1 MLHFFIAP
9 VSIPNSDPQQLT
21 EHTLGAEPLNPD
33 RAMRGQP
40 ARLWVSNNVDYD
52 VSYVNYV
59 FMPAVMEPFANHFI
73 GYIGSP
79 IALNDF
85 DAASSKWYKSSL
97 GADWP
102 LYKSAGSETVSGK
115 FPSALEIFL
124 NTAAFDNTDVFLPA
138 PSKSTPIMAMTKEW
152 QTCVNENGKD
162 PICPLINRVT
172 ALLNANYA
180 NYKRV
185 GTVDRHTWTQVWQ
198 CTGDPVDKTDQLILA
213 HLYGWT
219 PIVVNCKNTAA
230 NQLYN
235 TPGYENPN
243 RPLNYEV
250 VKADFDELQY
260 WVNVLKGDY
269 GQFDPYVALIHGP
282 DYLNAP
288 YTYAYSVD
296 DAVGNMQTDGTGLI
310 IAVGGTQNLPN
321 QDHATPNVN
330 FPFGLSTDING
341 EIIRFEKYG
350 RCTPT
355 PNTPVVP
362 FFPNFAI
369 PVGIDNMESS
379 VVNCKNSLMDN
390 KGRTYHFRLRIP
402 PDVPPGFPKNPFP
415 SVEER
420 MIANEKFID
429 CDGDDGQV
437 LNWCHAIYPYQI
449 ITPNNARATVNYNV
463 VMGAPPALR

>member
-1 MLHFFIAP
+1 
-9 VSIPNSDPQQLT
+9 
-21 EHTLGAEPLNPD
+21 
-33 RAMRGQP
+33 
-40 ARLWVSNNVDYD
+40 
-52 VSYVNYV
+52 
-59 FMPAVMEPFANHFI
+59 
-73 GYIGSP
+73 
-79 IALNDF
+79 
-85 DAASSKWYKSSL
+85 
-97 GADWP
+97 
-102 LYKSAGSETVSGK
+102 
-115 FPSALEIFL
+115 
-124 NTAAFDNTDVFLPA
+124 
-138 PSKSTPIMAMTKEW
+138 
-152 QTCVNENGKD
+152 
-162 PICPLINRVT
+162 LINRVT

-260 WVNVLKGDY
+260 WVDVLKGNY

-330 FPFGLSTDING
+330 FPFGYSSAYDGGIH
-341 EIIRFEKYG
+341 FEKYG
-350 RCTPT
+350 RCTMT
-355 PNTPVVP
+355 PDTAVN
-362 FFPNFAI
+362 PNFTSFAV
-369 PVGIDNMESS
+369 PEGIDNKKSS
-379 VVNCKNSLMDN
+379 IVNCTNSLMDSR
-390 KGRTYHFRLRIP
+390 GRDYLFRLKGL
-402 PDVPPGFPKNPFP
+402 PPGFPKNPFP
-415 SVEER
+415 TPQAR
-420 MIANEKFID
+420 RDANREFID
-429 CDGDDGQV
+429 CTGDTGQV
-437 LNWCHAIYPYQI
+437 LNWCHDIYPYQV
-449 ITPNNARATVNYNV
+449 ITPNNARAAVNYV
-463 VMGAPPALR
+463 VTMGGPPPLH